1 TRSMGAGNALES
13 LDNSVQEPTITSM
26 KCSSCGVD
34 GPVENG
40 LCKNCGA
47 AVNKDESQSALG
59 HYRLVSKL
67 GEGGMGVVYLA
78 HDEKLGR
85 EVAIKVLHPHLLQH
99 ENLKERFRREA
110 RMHAKIIHPNVVTLL
125 SLYEDGEHMALVME
139 MVHGMNLRQYLRDH
153 QHTTLV
159 DILRIS
165 EAILNG
171 LNAAHKLG
179 MVHRDLKPANV
190 LLAED
195 GSIKLMDFGLAKPSK
210 GEDDLTQSGA
220 TVGSFRYMAPE
231 QILNQPVDAR
241 TDLYSFGIL
250 LYQMCTGK
258 LPFESSGNG
267 AGEFEIME
275 KQIRQDP
282 VAPISLNSTLP
293 KMLSNLIL
301 DLLAKNIADRPA
313 NCNAVH
319 QILLQIGTQ
328 EANSVAGMEIK
339 IPPPSDAQS
348 NTEIARGLL
357 NAVFMRLRR
366 TLGLKKKKN
375 GAGTRKVAAPA
386 MDKIKH
392 WHAPLTWAALLGVL
406 VGLGWVIASV
416 IHVAEQQSGKQ
427 PVTNEQVSD
436 KISNQPPVSV
446 SGKADAKAAEKNPVT
461 ESPAVPEKVKQA
473 VSDQKPVASPVVS
486 AKPAV
491 KPKPRP
497 KPKARPSP
505 KVYPVTY
512 RVPHKL
518 VRSDG
523 SRVDEKSAHEFKG
536 KSHLFFP
543 DLKDYRWKETL
554 HTFKKG
560 QLRLYLD
567 DPVRVS
573 TIVIHKA
580 SVGRLD
586 FTGGSFDLTVQDEK
600 GKWHDLFERSDR
612 DIDSPVTLKVAK
624 SIGKIKGV
632 RVRFRSA
639 EPLTV
644 GPIDLLP

>member
-1 TRSMGAGNALES
+1 
-13 LDNSVQEPTITSM
+13 
-26 KCSSCGVD
+26 VD

-47 AVNKDESQSALG
+47 AVNRDESQSALG

-78 HDEKLGR
+78 QDEKLGR

-171 LNAAHKLG
+171 LGAAHKLG

-190 LLAED
+190 LLSED

-282 VAPISLNSTLP
+282 VAPITLNSTLP

-313 NCNAVH
+313 TCDAVH

-328 EANSVAGMEIK
+328 EANSVAGHEIK
-339 IPPPSDAQS
+339 IPPPSDPQS
-348 NTEIARGLL
+348 NSEIAKGLL
-357 NAVFMRLRR
+357 NAVFLRLRR
-366 TLGLKKKKN
+366 TMGLKKKKT
-375 GAGTRKVAAPA
+375 GSSTKKTVAAA
-386 MDKIKH
+386 VDKKKR
-392 WHAPLTWAALLGVL
+392 WHAPLTWAVLLGVL
-406 VGLGWVIASV
+406 AGLGWVLASV
-416 IHVAEQQSGKQ
+416 IHVAEQQSGTI
-427 PVTNEQVSD
+427 VTNEQTSD
-436 KISNQPPVSV
+436 TASRPALAVAPENSGATSGEKDTSTVETTSATKQMEPPAPAPVV
-446 SGKADAKAAEKNPVT
+446 AA
-461 ESPAVPEKVKQA
+461 
-473 VSDQKPVASPVVS
+473 KPVVK
-486 AKPAV
+486 AKP
-491 KPKPRP
+491 KPKPRVRA
-497 KPKARPSP
+497 KP

-518 VRSDG
+518 MRSDG
-523 SRVDEKSAHEFKG
+523 TRADEKSSHEFRG
-536 KSHLFFP
+536 KSRLFFE

-573 TIVIHKA
+573 TIVIQKA

-586 FTGGSFDLTVQDEK
+586 FTGGSFDLNVQDEK
-600 GKWHDLFERSDR
+600 GKWHDMFERNDR
-612 DIDSPVTLKVAK
+612 DIDSPVTIKVAK
-624 SIGKIKGV
+624 SIGKVKGV
-632 RVRFRSA
+632 RVRFRSS
-639 EPLTV
+639 EPITI